1 MDTDELIE
9 RLVRIPG
16 PSGFEDAVAIAIR
29 DALAGIDGAV
39 TSDVIG
45 NLVLTLPGP
54 EDAPALM
61 LMAHMDEVSLLVK
74 HIDEAGLL
82 YCEANGLIDER
93 TLPAGRVQVWT
104 EEGPVLG
111 VVGAQSRHQVTAA
124 EQRAPIVVND
134 LWIDVGARSREEIA
148 ALGIE
153 IGMPATNFSP
163 PARMAGGH
171 LVSKAID
178 NRAGC
183 AVLVQVA
190 HAVATRPRDFT
201 LQLVWAAQEE
211 VGSRGARIAAQR
223 LQPLAAVVVDTTP
236 AGDPSTATR
245 YATAQVGGGPVIRA
259 QDARGATGTLY
270 SRAVQRAL
278 RAAAETENIPYQ
290 LDVYPTWTDACE
302 VHLAGRGVATG
313 GLFLPRRCSHS
324 PNEVADLADI
334 ERAIALL
341 TRFTDL
347 DAAAIEDFAKRP
359 ALPLVS

>member
-1 MDTDELIE
+1 MDTDALIE
-9 RLVRIPG
+9 RLVQIPG
-16 PSGFEDAVAIAIR
+16 PSGFEDAVALAIR
-29 DALAGIDGAV
+29 ETLEGVPGEV
-39 TSDVIG
+39 TSDALG
-45 NLVLTLPGP
+45 NLILTLPGP
-54 EDAPALM
+54 PGAPALM

-104 EEGPVLG
+104 ADGPVLG
-111 VVGAQSRHQVTAA
+111 VVGSKSRHQVTDA

-134 LWIDVGARSREEIA
+134 LWIDVGARSAAEAA

-153 IGMPATNFSP
+153 IGLPATNWSP
-163 PARMAGGH
+163 PARMANGH

-178 NRAGC
+178 DRAGC
-183 AVLVQVA
+183 AVLIQLA
-190 HAVATRPRDFT
+190 HAVAERPRDYA
-201 LQLVWAAQEE
+201 LQLVWSAQEE
-211 VGSRGARIAAQR
+211 VGSRGARVAAQH
-223 LQPLAAVVVDTTP
+223 LQPVAAVIVDTTP
-236 AGDPSTATR
+236 AGDPYTPLR

-270 SRAVQRAL
+270 SQAIRRAL
-278 RAAAETENIPYQ
+278 RAAAEAEAIPYQ

-334 ERAIALL
+334 EHAIVLL
-341 TRFTDL
+341 TRFCDL
-347 DAAAIEDFAKRP
+347 DAAAF
-359 ALPLVS
+359 